1 MDNMLI
7 KDKKFSLYLTEEEIL
22 KEVKRVADEINRDL
36 QGECPLFLSVLNG
49 SFMFTAD
56 LLKHISLPC
65 EVSFVKLASYEG
77 TSSTGCVKE
86 LIGLNTDIE
95 GRTVV
100 IVEDIIES
108 GLTMASLL
116 EQLRARNPK
125 DIRIASLLVKP
136 DLLQV
141 DLAID
146 YVAMNIPNSFIVGYG
161 LDYDGQGRNYRH
173 LYQLADRA

>member
-56 LLKHISLPC
+56 LLKHINLPC

-173 LYQLADRA
+173 LYQLADRT

>member
-36 QGECPLFLSVLNG
+36 QGECPLFLSVLKG

-141 DLAID
+141 DLAIE

-173 LYQLADRA
+173 LYQLADRT